1 MYTKASMAWYMVV
14 CGSPDLVVMGGDSS
28 PEGCGFESQYHILDG
43 HFFTLICCKIVLM
56 FAWKIPKINNK
67 EAGNGPVFKKIH
79 GRWQFDNVIIT
90 REPSTYFDYRIV
102 LRSEAAILGQRS
114 ERLVRKVSTQSPQ
127 DPGSDGGPLARH
139 VQSSGSVFK
148 HGRVCQGLQLPP
160 GVQHEP

>member
-1 MYTKASMAWYMVV
+1 MAQFLKRYMV
-14 CGSPDLVVMGGDSS
+14 GGN
-28 PEGCGFESQYHILDG
+28 
-43 HFFTLICCKIVLM
+43 LI
-56 FAWKIPKINNK
+56 
-67 EAGNGPVFKKIH
+67 
-79 GRWQFDNVIIT
+79 VIIT